1 MAINLGQQ
9 NDVLVY
15 DRNTNAVAN
24 VGQRGAKTANA
35 PDQFSDVDVL
45 ITCLPN
51 AKIVES
57 ALFDQ
62 KAGLVQHLKAGAL
75 VVDTSTIEYSATLE
89 LKNRLQTADLRF
101 LDAPVSGM
109 QKRAED
115 GTLTMMVGGEGND
128 LAEVHDALSTMA
140 SKILHMGDVG
150 AG

>member
-1 MAINLGQQ
+1 MQPTKLEWGDHHSECLEWPFLIITSKQDRYSEAHSMRFGFLGLGQMGAPMAINLGQQ

-35 PDQFSDVDVL
+35 PDQFADVDVL

-75 VVDTSTIEYSATLE
+75 VVDTSTIEYSATLVSSP
-89 LKNRLQTADLRF
+89 LNSSIDFWF
-101 LDAPVSGM
+101 L
-109 QKRAED
+109 
-115 GTLTMMVGGEGND
+115 
-128 LAEVHDALSTMA
+128 
-140 SKILHMGDVG
+140 
-150 AG
+150 